1 MMNTYEETL
10 SWLYERLPMFQRI
23 GAPAYKPGLDNT
35 YALMSMLENPH
46 HKVRTIHIAGTNGK
60 GSVSSMLASV
70 LQEAGYKTGLY
81 TSPHLFDF
89 RERIRIQGQL
99 IPKDY
104 VINFIKTYKDR
115 ILSISPSFFEIT
127 FAMAVKWFED
137 EKVDISVIETGM
149 GGRLDSTNVINPV
162 LSIITNISFDHM
174 QFLGDTLEKIA
185 TEKAGIIKR
194 KVPVVI
200 GRTQNQIKHVFIDKA
215 KKEKSKIYFA
225 DQNLKFQ
232 YTTQNYHHF
241 QGYVL
246 RKNKLYSKTLF
257 VPLVGSYQ
265 QENILTVVESARRL
279 KKMNFYLKKRHIRNG
294 IFRVKENTGL
304 MGRWEIL
311 KIRPLVVCDVA
322 HNAEGLKL
330 VFSQIQ
336 QHNFEKLYVIIGFS
350 DDKKLEDFVEF
361 LPKHAYYFATQ
372 AKVPRAME
380 CEKIY
385 SFLKSNGFK
394 VQLIRNINDAYK
406 NTLDVASPNDA
417 ILITGSIF
425 VIAEIYD
432 LMDKYKKFYGS

>member
-1 MMNTYEETL
+1 MNTYEEAL
-10 SWLYERLPMFQRI
+10 SWLYDKLPMFQRV
-23 GAPAYKPGLDNT
+23 GAPAYKPGLSNT
-35 YALMSMLENPH
+35 YTLMSMLDNPH
-46 HKVRTIHIAGTNGK
+46 NRIRTIHIAGTNGK

-89 RERIRIQGQL
+89 RERIRIQGRL

-104 VINFIKTYKDR
+104 VINFIKTYKDK

-185 TEKAGIIKR
+185 SEKAGIIKR

-200 GRTQNQIKHVFIDKA
+200 GRTQNQIKHVFLEKA
-215 KKEKSKIYFA
+215 KKENSKIYFA
-225 DQNLKFQ
+225 DQNLKFCFI
-232 YTTQNYHHF
+232 TQNYHHL

-246 RKNKLYSKTLF
+246 RKNKLYLKTLF
-257 VPLVGSYQ
+257 VPLIGSYQ
-265 QENILTVVESARRL
+265 QENVLTVVESVRIL
-279 KKMNFYLKKRHIRNG
+279 KKMNFKLKKHHIRSG
-294 IFRVKENTGL
+294 IFKVKDNTGL
-304 MGRWEIL
+304 MGRWDII
-311 KIRPLVVCDVA
+311 KINPLVVCDVA

-336 QHNFEKLYVIIGFS
+336 QYNFEKLHVIIGFS
-350 DDKKLEDFVEF
+350 DDKKIEDFLEF
-361 LPKHAYYFATQ
+361 LPKNAYYIATQ
-372 AKVPRAME
+372 AKVPRAMA
-380 CEKIY
+380 CEKVY
-385 SFLKSNGFK
+385 SFLKDNGFK
-394 VQLIRNINDAYK
+394 VQLIRDINDAYK
-406 NTLDVASPNDA
+406 NTLNVASPNDA

-425 VIAEIYD
+425 VVAEIYD
-432 LMDKYKKFYGS
+432 LMNKYKKFYVS